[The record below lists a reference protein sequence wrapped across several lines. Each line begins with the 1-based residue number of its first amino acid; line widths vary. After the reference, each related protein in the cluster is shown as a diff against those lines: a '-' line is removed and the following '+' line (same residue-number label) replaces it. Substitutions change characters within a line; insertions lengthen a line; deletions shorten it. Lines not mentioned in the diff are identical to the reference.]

1 MKFQSATALLALG
14 LSAAHAQQDQNQT
27 GPFLMHIKGT
37 EPGST
42 LDGEPRPRHAPVSQ
56 NAPN

>member
-14 LSAAHAQQDQNQT
+14 VSSVHAQMNQT
-27 GPFLMHIKGT
+27 GPFLMHVKGT

-42 LDGEPRPRHAPVSQ
+42 IDGESGLHDASHSWHTIG
-56 NAPN
+56 